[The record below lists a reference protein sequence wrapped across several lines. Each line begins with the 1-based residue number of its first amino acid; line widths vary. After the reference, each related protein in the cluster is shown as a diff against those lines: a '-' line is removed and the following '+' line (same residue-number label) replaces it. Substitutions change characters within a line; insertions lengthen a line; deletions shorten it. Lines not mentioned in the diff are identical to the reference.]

1 MRPTSPSKNPVRDHP
16 IIFIRH
22 GETDWNKQGLI
33 QGSVD
38 TDLNETGLRQA
49 GALAQSFTKIREQF
63 EGYTLYVSPQKRARQ
78 TMAPIAAALGHT
90 EDVVTF
96 EPRVR
101 ELEFGIWEGRPF
113 WELKDSPVYPALP
126 EERFFWRPEG
136 GESYED
142 GVRRVAA
149 WRATLTGPTLVV
161 SHGAVGRCLM
171 GFTAGLSP
179 RELVSLKTP
188 QGCWCRLENG
198 QIDWFDANP
207 DQA

>member
-1 MRPTSPSKNPVRDHP
+1 MSDWP
-16 IIFIRH
+16 IVFIRH
-22 GETDWNKQGLI
+22 GETNWNKQGLI

-38 TDLNETGLRQA
+38 TELNATGLSQA
-49 GALAQSFTKIREQF
+49 RDLAIGLAKIREQF
-63 EGYTLYVSPQKRARQ
+63 AAYALYVSPQKRARQ
-78 TMAPIAAALGHT
+78 TMAPIATALGRTT
-90 EDVVTF
+90 EVITF

-101 ELEFGIWEGRPF
+101 ELGFGIWEGRPF

-126 EERFFWRPEG
+126 EERYYWRPEG

-142 GVRRVAA
+142 GVNRVAA
-149 WRATLTGPTLVV
+149 WRATLTGPALIVA
-161 SHGAVGRCLM
+161 HGAVGRCLM
-171 GFTAGLSP
+171 GHTAGLGP

-198 QIDWFDANP
+198 CIDWFDANH